1 MLQAGFD
8 ERPLNGLPARGRAG
22 MVAAMP
28 PPIPDDGLPPGVR
41 TWAVLTTMIGVGL
54 ASLDTSI
61 ANTALPSIAAD
72 VHASPASSIWVVNAY
87 QLALVATLLPFGA
100 LGEIF
105 GYRRV
110 YAVGLAVFTAASLVC
125 ALSWSLPTLTAA
137 RVLQG
142 LGASGMMSVNTA
154 LVRFIYPR
162 RMLGRGVGINAM
174 TVAVLTALGPTVAAG
189 ILQIAAWPLLFAVNV
204 PLGLVATVLALR
216 VLPDTPRAARRFD
229 LASALLNAAAF
240 GLLVFGIGE
249 IAHSASR
256 FVVLLVL
263 AAAVAAGAALVRR
276 QRSLPVPMLPLDLY
290 RRPMFALSSLTSVCS
305 FAAQGLAYVSLPFLF
320 QNVLGHSAVET
331 GLLLTPWPVMTA
343 LAAPI
348 AGPMSDRFPA
358 GIAGRRRPCGAVRRS
373 MPDGSPAAGC
383 DPIRDR
389 LASRGVR
396 PGVRP
401 VPIAQPARHHV
412 ERPARTQRRRK
423 RHGRDVAPARPVH
436 RRGAGRLVLWPVR
449 AAWPGA
455 RTRARRRLCRRGLP
469 GQPFAPARETGGV
482 ADAPAGGAGQS
493 SIPGCSV
500 SSQL

>member
-1 MLQAGFD
+1 MLAPMTPSISHD
-8 ERPLNGLPARGRAG
+8 GLPAGSRA
-22 MVAAMP
+22 
-28 PPIPDDGLPPGVR
+28 
-41 TWAVLTTMIGVGL
+41 WAVLTTMIGVGM

-72 VHASPASSIWVVNAY
+72 VHATPAGSIWIVNAY

-154 LVRFIYPR
+154 LVRFIFPH
-162 RMLGRGVGINAM
+162 RMLGRGLGINAM

-189 ILQIAAWPLLFAVNV
+189 ILSVAAWPLLFAVNV
-204 PLGLVATVLALR
+204 PFGVVAVVLAAR

-229 LASALLNAAAF
+229 WASGVLNAAAF

-263 AAAVAAGAALVRR
+263 AGAVAAGAALVRR
-276 QRSLPVPMLPLDLY
+276 QRRLSAPMLPLDLY
-290 RRPMFALSSLTSVCS
+290 RRPMFALSSLTSMCS

-320 QNVLGHSAVET
+320 QTVLGHSAVET

-343 LAAPI
+343 LMAPI
-348 AGPMSDRFPA
+348 AGPLSDRFP
-358 GIAGRRRPCGAVRRS
+358 
-373 MPDGSPAAGC
+373 PA
-383 DPIRDR
+383 
-389 LASRGVR
+389 L
-396 PGVRP
+396 
-401 VPIAQPARHHV
+401 
-412 ERPARTQRRRK
+412 
-423 RHGRDVAPARPVH
+423 
-436 RRGAGRLVLWPVR
+436 L
-449 AAWPGA
+449 
-455 RTRARRRLCRRGLP
+455 
-469 GQPFAPARETGGV
+469 
-482 ADAPAGGAGQS
+482 GGAGLAVLCAGLAMMAALPADATTAGICWRLAVCGTGFGFFQS
-493 SIPGCSV
+493 PNLRAIMSSAPPERSGGASGTVATSRLLGQSLGAALVALCFGLSGQHGPALALGLGAGFAGTACMV
-500 SSQL
+500 SFSRLLAHPVT

>member
-1 MLQAGFD
+1 MV
-8 ERPLNGLPARGRAG
+8 ERMTTFITHDGLPAGSR
-22 MVAAMP
+22 M
-28 PPIPDDGLPPGVR
+28 
-41 TWAVLTTMIGVGL
+41 WAVLTTMIGVGM

-72 VHASPASSIWVVNAY
+72 VHATPAGSIWIVNAY

-125 ALSWSLPTLTAA
+125 ALSWSLPTLTGA

-154 LVRFIYPR
+154 LVRFIFPK
-162 RMLGRGVGINAM
+162 RMLGRGLGINAM

-189 ILQIAAWPLLFAVNV
+189 ILSVAAWPLLFAVNV
-204 PLGLVATVLALR
+204 PFGVLAVVLALR
-216 VLPDTPRAARRFD
+216 VLPETPRAARRFD
-229 LASALLNAAAF
+229 WASGVLNAAAF

-263 AAAVAAGAALVRR
+263 AGAVAAGAALVRR
-276 QRSLPVPMLPLDLY
+276 QRRLPAPMLPLDLY
-290 RRPMFALSSLTSVCS
+290 RRPMFALSSLTSMCS

-320 QNVLGHSAVET
+320 QTVMGHSAVET

-348 AGPMSDRFPA
+348 AGPLSDRFPPALLGGAGLAVLCAGLVMMAVLPADATTA
-358 GIAGRRRPCGAVRRS
+358 GIAW
-373 MPDGSPAAGC
+373 
-383 DPIRDR
+383 R
-389 LASRGVR
+389 LAVCGLGFGFFQSPNLRAIMSSAPPERSGSASGTVATSRLLGQSLGAALVALCFSLS
-396 PGVRP
+396 G
-401 VPIAQPARHHV
+401 QHGPAL
-412 ERPARTQRRRK
+412 AL
-423 RHGRDVAPARPVH
+423 GL
-436 RRGAGRLVLWPVR
+436 GAGFAGTACVVSLSRLLAHPV
-449 AAWPGA
+449 A
-455 RTRARRRLCRRGLP
+455 
-469 GQPFAPARETGGV
+469 
-482 ADAPAGGAGQS
+482 
-493 SIPGCSV
+493 
-500 SSQL
+500 